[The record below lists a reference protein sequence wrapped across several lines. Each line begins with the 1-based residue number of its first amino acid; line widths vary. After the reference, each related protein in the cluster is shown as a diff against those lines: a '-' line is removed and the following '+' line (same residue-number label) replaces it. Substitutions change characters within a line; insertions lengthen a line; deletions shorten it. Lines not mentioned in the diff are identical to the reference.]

1 MKPDFIFI
9 NVQRPGAPVNA
20 ELLPLAQSVTVGCVR
35 VQISTWLTTNRLI
48 LAVISILLLASPV
61 TFAAPKDGNL
71 STDELNLLID
81 GPPAPEDPEVLTR
94 DEGGRATLRAVR
106 LDEPLD
112 VDGRL
117 EERAY
122 MTTPAISGFIQ
133 QEPLEGRPATEKTDV
148 WVFYDETNVY
158 FSARLWDSHPER
170 IVANEM
176 RRDNRNIEFSSSSFA
191 VILDTFYDRR
201 NGFLFQ
207 TNPLG
212 ALYDAQVTDERNT
225 NSDWNTIWYV
235 KSGRFAEGWT
245 LEMAIPFK
253 SLRYR
258 AGAAQ
263 IWGVNFRRNIKW
275 KNERS
280 YLTPMPA
287 AFNREG
293 IKKLSVAAA
302 LVGIEPPSKSINL
315 EVKPYVTGSSSTDL
329 AADVPFENRGDAD
342 LGFDV
347 KYGVSKSLVADVTY
361 NTDFAQVE
369 DDESQVNLTR
379 FGLFF
384 PEKRE
389 FFLEG
394 QGIFNFGGRQSGRR
408 GGGGG
413 GRGQSDTPILFFSRR
428 IGLSGSS
435 EVPILAGGRLTGRS
449 GAYSIGLLNIS
460 TRSVDEAD
468 IPQTNFAVVRIK
480 RDVLRRSTVG
490 FIGTYR
496 DENLDGTGS
505 NAAYGLDGN
514 FTFYENLNINAF
526 YARTDT
532 PNAVEG
538 DTSYRASVRYRND
551 LYGFD
556 ADHLL
561 IDPSFNPEVGFV
573 RRVDIRKTSGS
584 LRYSPRPR
592 GIAAVRQFEFEAK
605 YNYLETTAGALE
617 SKKFELQTRTRFE
630 SGDFS
635 NVTYDRNFEFLFEP
649 FEISDGVTIPVGGYN
664 FDRLRAGVFFSSHRP
679 VSGWVG
685 AEVGSFFSGT
695 RTELTWRGRIDF
707 SSRFSLEPNL
717 SLNWIDLAEGTFT
730 TNLIRLRATYTMSP
744 RSFVGAL
751 VQYNSEADSLS
762 TNVRFR
768 WEYRPGSDLFVVYT
782 DGRNTLTPGYPGLEN
797 RSLVFKVTRLFRF

>member
-1 MKPDFIFI
+1 M
-9 NVQRPGAPVNA
+9 
-20 ELLPLAQSVTVGCVR
+20 
-35 VQISTWLTTNRLI
+35 STWLTTHRLT
-48 LAVISILLLASPV
+48 LVVTSTLLLASSV

-71 STDELNLLID
+71 SADELNLLID

-122 MTTPAISGFIQ
+122 TTTPAISGFIQ
-133 QEPLEGRPATEKTDV
+133 QEPFEGRPATEETEL
-148 WVFYDETNVY
+148 WVFYDESNVY

-170 IVANEM
+170 IIANEM
-176 RRDNRNIEFSSSSFA
+176 RRDNRNIEFSSSSFS
-191 VILDTFYDRR
+191 VVLDTFYDRR

-245 LEMAIPFK
+245 VEMAIPFK

-258 AGAAQ
+258 TGVTQ
-263 IWGVNFRRNIKW
+263 IWGINFRRNIKW

-293 IKKLSVAAA
+293 IKKLSVAAT
-302 LVGIEPPSKSINL
+302 LVGIEPPARAMNL
-315 EVKPYVTGSSSTDL
+315 EVKPYVTASASTNL
-329 AADVPFENRGDAD
+329 GADVPFENQGDAD

-347 KYGVSKSLVADVTY
+347 KYGVTKSLVADVTY

-408 GGGGG
+408 GGGSGG
-413 GRGQSDTPILFFSRR
+413 FGGGQSDAPILFFSRR

-435 EVPILAGGRLTGRS
+435 AVPILTGGRLTGRAGPFS
-449 GAYSIGLLNIS
+449 LGLLNIS
-460 TRSVDEAD
+460 TRSVDEAG
-468 IPQTNFAVVRIK
+468 IPQTNFSVVRIK
-480 RDVLRRSTVG
+480 RDVLRRSTIG

-496 DENLDGTGS
+496 NENLDGTGS

-514 FTFYENLNINAF
+514 FTFYENLNFNAF

-532 PNAVEG
+532 PNVVAG

-551 LYGFD
+551 RYGFD
-556 ADHLL
+556 AEHVL
-561 IDPSFNPEVGFV
+561 IGPNFNPEIGFV
-573 RRVDIRKTSGS
+573 RRDDIRKTAGS

-605 YNYLETTAGALE
+605 YNYLETTAGDVE
-617 SKKFELQTRTRFE
+617 TKQFELEAHTRFE

-635 NVTYDRNFEFLFEP
+635 RITYERSFEFLFEP

-664 FDRLRAGVFFSSHRP
+664 FDRLRAGVYFSSHRP
-679 VSGWVG
+679 VSRWVG

-695 RTELTWRGRIDF
+695 RTEVTWRGRIDV

-717 SLNWIDLAEGTFT
+717 SLNWIDLAEGSFT

-751 VQYNSEADSLS
+751 VQYNSEANSLS

-768 WEYRPGSDLFVVYT
+768 WEYKPGSDLFVVYS
-782 DGRNTLTPGYPGLEN
+782 DGRDTLTPGYPGLEN
-797 RSLVFKVTRLFRF
+797 RSVVFKLTRLFRF

>member
-1 MKPDFIFI
+1 M
-9 NVQRPGAPVNA
+9 
-20 ELLPLAQSVTVGCVR
+20 R
-35 VQISTWLTTNRLI
+35 VQISTWLTINLLI
-48 LAVISILLLASPV
+48 VVVISTLLLASPV

-122 MTTPAISGFIQ
+122 TTTPAISGFIQ

-287 AFNREG
+287 AFSREG

-315 EVKPYVTGSSSTDL
+315 EVKPYVSGSSSTDL
-329 AADVPFENRGDAD
+329 AADVPFENQGDVD

-347 KYGVSKSLVADVTY
+347 KYGVTKSLVADITY

-413 GRGQSDTPILFFSRR
+413 GGGQSDTPILFFSRR
-428 IGLSGSS
+428 IGLSESS
-435 EVPILAGGRLTGRS
+435 EVPILCWW
-449 GAYSIGLLNIS
+449 S
-460 TRSVDEAD
+460 T
-468 IPQTNFAVVRIK
+468 
-480 RDVLRRSTVG
+480 
-490 FIGTYR
+490 
-496 DENLDGTGS
+496 
-505 NAAYGLDGN
+505 
-514 FTFYENLNINAF
+514 
-526 YARTDT
+526 
-532 PNAVEG
+532 
-538 DTSYRASVRYRND
+538 
-551 LYGFD
+551 
-556 ADHLL
+556 
-561 IDPSFNPEVGFV
+561 
-573 RRVDIRKTSGS
+573 
-584 LRYSPRPR
+584 
-592 GIAAVRQFEFEAK
+592 
-605 YNYLETTAGALE
+605 
-617 SKKFELQTRTRFE
+617 
-630 SGDFS
+630 
-635 NVTYDRNFEFLFEP
+635 
-649 FEISDGVTIPVGGYN
+649 
-664 FDRLRAGVFFSSHRP
+664 HR
-679 VSGWVG
+679 
-685 AEVGSFFSGT
+685 
-695 RTELTWRGRIDF
+695 
-707 SSRFSLEPNL
+707 
-717 SLNWIDLAEGTFT
+717 
-730 TNLIRLRATYTMSP
+730 
-744 RSFVGAL
+744 
-751 VQYNSEADSLS
+751 
-762 TNVRFR
+762 
-768 WEYRPGSDLFVVYT
+768 
-782 DGRNTLTPGYPGLEN
+782 
-797 RSLVFKVTRLFRF
+797 

>member
-1 MKPDFIFI
+1 MYSDRVPLSMP
-9 NVQRPGAPVNA
+9 NCW
-20 ELLPLAQSVTVGCVR
+20 PLAQSVTVGCVR

-122 MTTPAISGFIQ
+122 TTTPAISGFIQ

-347 KYGVSKSLVADVTY
+347 KYGVTKSLVADVTY

-413 GRGQSDTPILFFSRR
+413 GGGQSDTPILFFSRR

-468 IPQTNFAVVRIK
+468 IPQTNFSVVRIK

-556 ADHLL
+556 AEHLL

-573 RRVDIRKTSGS
+573 RREDIRKTSGS

-717 SLNWIDLAEGTFT
+717 SLNWIDLAEGLAFKRHESHSTSCD
-730 TNLIRLRATYTMSP
+730 IHRQGGQAMSP

>member
-1 MKPDFIFI
+1 M
-9 NVQRPGAPVNA
+9 
-20 ELLPLAQSVTVGCVR
+20 
-35 VQISTWLTTNRLI
+35 STWLTTHRLI
-48 LAVISILLLASPV
+48 LVAISTLLLASPV
-61 TFAAPKDGNL
+61 TFAAPKDENL
-71 STDELNLLID
+71 SADELNLLID

-122 MTTPAISGFIQ
+122 TTTPAISGFIQ
-133 QEPLEGRPATEKTDV
+133 QEPLEGRPATEETEV
-148 WVFYDETNVY
+148 WVFYDESNVY

-170 IVANEM
+170 IIANEM

-245 LEMAIPFK
+245 VEMAIPFK

-258 AGAAQ
+258 SGATQ
-263 IWGVNFRRNIKW
+263 IWGINFRRNIKW

-287 AFNREG
+287 AFNRDG

-302 LVGIEPPSKSINL
+302 LVGVEPPAKSINL
-315 EVKPYVTGSSSTDL
+315 EVKPYVTASSSTNL
-329 AADVPFENRGDAD
+329 AADVPFENQGDAD

-347 KYGVSKSLVADVTY
+347 KYGVTKSLVADVTY

-408 GGGGG
+408 GGFGGG
-413 GRGQSDTPILFFSRR
+413 GGADTPILFFSRR

-435 EVPILAGGRLTGRS
+435 EVPILTGGRLTGRAGPFS
-449 GAYSIGLLNIS
+449 LGLLNIS
-460 TRSVDEAD
+460 TRSVDEAG
-468 IPQTNFAVVRIK
+468 IPQTNFSVVRIK
-480 RDVLRRSTVG
+480 RDVLRRSTIG

-496 DENLDGTGS
+496 NENFDGTGS
-505 NAAYGLDGN
+505 NAAYGVDGN
-514 FTFYENLNINAF
+514 FTFYENLNVNAF

-532 PNAVEG
+532 PNVEVG

-556 ADHLL
+556 AEHVL
-561 IDPSFNPEVGFV
+561 IGPNFNPEVGFV
-573 RRVDIRKTSGS
+573 RRDDIRKTSGS

-592 GIAAVRQFEFEAK
+592 GIAAIRQFEFEAK
-605 YNYLETTAGALE
+605 YNYLETTAGAVE
-617 SKKFELQTRTRFE
+617 TKQFELEARTRFE

-635 NVTYDRNFEFLFEP
+635 NVTYERSFEFLFEP

-664 FDRLRAGVFFSSHRP
+664 FDRLRMFFAFSSHRP
-679 VSGWVG
+679 VSGFLGV
-685 AEVGSFFSGT
+685 EVGSFFSGT
-695 RTELTWRGRIDF
+695 RTELTWRGRVDV

-717 SLNWIDLAEGTFT
+717 SLNWIDLAEGSFT
-730 TNLIRLRATYTMSP
+730 TNLVRLRATYTMSP

-751 VQYNSEADSLS
+751 VQYNSEANSLS

-768 WEYRPGSDLFVVYT
+768 WEYKPGSDLFLVYS
-782 DGRNTLTPGYPGLEN
+782 DGRDTLSSGYPYLEN
-797 RSLVFKVTRLFRF
+797 RSVVFKLTRLFRF